1 LSHVQPISRG
11 AFAQVEADDA
21 EGQRPVRLLSGGKP
35 LGRRCVQHP
44 CRAGTSLF
52 TDSFLPLVALI
63 FWIGSRWL
71 VDLRYSVNDFFV
83 ILQASVFGAT
93 QAGGVFAFVPD
104 ASKAQQA
111 ATDVI
116 RLLDQ
121 RPKIDLESTEG
132 KVSHA
137 AARGH
142 LRFDNVSFGYVDSS
156 LPSSNPADAE
166 FFTFSATLLAQDLS
180 SCVTSPST
188 LPLGPTSLSSVPPV
202 AESRRR
208 SSSSSAST
216 TPSQEPS
223 PSTASP
229 SRT

>member
-1 LSHVQPISRG
+1 MSHVQPISRG

-21 EGQRPVRLLSGGKP
+21 EGQRSVRLLSGGKP
-35 LGRRCVQHP
+35 LGRRCVQRP
-44 CRAGTSLF
+44 CRAETSLF
-52 TDSFLPLVALI
+52 TDSSLSLTALI

-132 KVSHA
+132 EVLNP
-137 AARGH
+137 AARGY
-142 LRFDNVSFGYVDSS
+142 LRFNKVSFGYVDSS
-156 LPSSNPADAE
+156 LPTSNPADADL
-166 FFTFSATLLAQDLS
+166 FTFSATLLAQDRS

-188 LPLGPTSLSSVPPV
+188 LLLGHTSLSSAPLV
-202 AESRRR
+202 AESPQR
-208 SSSSSAST
+208 SSSSNAST
-216 TPSQEPS
+216 TPSREPS